1 MLKEGLYRKYL
12 ITIVTTLLLCT
23 AVLGIAL
30 LFFSARN
37 FNVEKQQNL
46 RTTVESMRDMVS
58 KSAHTDGDGTVVF
71 DDRLSTDLT
80 DAAETAGVTVL
91 VADEDGNVLLCTER
105 QCTHEGRI
113 SKSVINAV
121 KKSGEHSWVRWFGEQ
136 SAQYGYTVGMQ
147 LDVGSKDIYVFTASP
162 IKPLYTFLVDLF
174 LTFLVSSGVMI
185 ALSSFIVFYATRQLT
200 SPISALTEAAER
212 FGKGDFDTRVVV
224 EGNDEIAELAR
235 AMNNMADSLNEIEQ
249 NRRSFV
255 ANVSHELRTPMT
267 TIGGYVDGILDGTI
281 PPENQ
286 AHYLEIVSSEV
297 KRLARLT
304 TSLLDVERMEDVR
317 SAEVENINAWDVV
330 LSVLYSA
337 ERRLD
342 EKGVHVADMM
352 VQPQIVLCNSDMLYQ
367 VVYNLLDNAI
377 KFTPSGGEISVSV
390 QPDAERGGMTDI
402 VIRNTGDGIATD
414 ELERIF
420 SRFYKTDKSRSLDRT
435 GTGLGLYIVRS
446 LVNKM
451 GGRVTAQSAEGEWA
465 QFTVELKTGASA
477 EGSRRSKPQ
486 RVVFGMEGKA
496 VPSRHDDA
504 AAENASQKDRKGITR
519 LFDGLRKGK

>member
-1 MLKEGLYRKYL
+1 MIKEGLYRKYL
-12 ITIVTTLLLCT
+12 LTIVTTLLLCT
-23 AVLGIAL
+23 AVLGLAL
-30 LFFSARN
+30 LFLSAKN
-37 FNVEKQQNL
+37 FNSEKEQNL
-46 RTTVESMRDMVS
+46 RITAEGMREMVS
-58 KSAHTDGDGTVVF
+58 QGTDSADGKTVVF
-71 DDRLSTDLT
+71 DLELSQKLAE
-80 DAAETAGVTVL
+80 AADSAGVTVF
-91 VADEDGNVLLCTER
+91 VADADGNVLLCTEKE
-105 QCTHEGRI
+105 CTHTEKI
-113 SKSVINAV
+113 SQNIIKAV
-121 KKSGEHSWVRWFGEQ
+121 KKGGERSWVRWFGEK
-136 SAQYGYTVGMQ
+136 SARYGYTIG
-147 LDVGSKDIYVFTASP
+147 LPLAVGSGEVYVFTASP
-162 IKPLYTFLVDLF
+162 IQPLYTFLIDLF
-174 LTFLVSSGVMI
+174 LTFMISSGVMI
-185 ALSSFIVFYATRQLT
+185 ALSSSIVFYATRQLT
-200 SPISALTEAAER
+200 KPISALTEAAER

-224 EGNDEIAELAR
+224 EGSDEIAELAR

-317 SAEVENINAWDVV
+317 AAEIENVNAWDVV

-337 ERRLD
+337 ERRLT
-342 EKGVHVADMM
+342 EKEIHVSDMT
-352 VQPQIVLCNSDMLYQ
+352 VQPQIVLCNADMLYQ

-377 KFTPSGGEISVSV
+377 KFTPNGGEITVTV
-390 QPDAERGGMTDI
+390 QPDPERGGMTDI
-402 VIRNTGDGIATD
+402 TIRNTGVGIAAD
-414 ELERIF
+414 ELEKIF

-451 GGRVTAQSAEGEWA
+451 GGRVSAQSVEGEWA
-465 QFTVELKTGASA
+465 QFCVELKNGTPTESA
-477 EGSRRSKPQ
+477 KRAKPQ
-486 RVVFGMEGKA
+486 RVVFGPQGEA
-496 VPSRHDDA
+496 ASAQREDA
-504 AAENASQKDRKGITR
+504 DKQSDEQKDRKGITR